1 MTTFP
6 EIGEAGGQGEH
17 DRPDKDDGAVPPV
30 TPPEGIPPVEP
41 PPILPPEIPV
51 TPPEVLPAPPTIVS
65 PVKVLAL
72 KPLTGAE
79 EPAPAAEVRDDI
91 IGGGSRCSGR
101 CRLKDWGYEER
112 RWQEYPEKTEPVV
125 NEKKRIPAYASA
137 LAGTAALMAAGSLLA
152 LRRRR

>member
-1 MTTFP
+1 M
-6 EIGEAGGQGEH
+6 
-17 DRPDKDDGAVPPV
+17 

-91 IGGGSRCSGR
+91 IGGGSG
-101 CRLKDWGYEER
+101 
-112 RWQEYPEKTEPVV
+112 VV
-125 NEKKRIPAYASA
+125 AD
-137 LAGTAALMAAGSLLA
+137 AGSRTGDTKNADGRSILKKQSQW
-152 LRRRR
+152 